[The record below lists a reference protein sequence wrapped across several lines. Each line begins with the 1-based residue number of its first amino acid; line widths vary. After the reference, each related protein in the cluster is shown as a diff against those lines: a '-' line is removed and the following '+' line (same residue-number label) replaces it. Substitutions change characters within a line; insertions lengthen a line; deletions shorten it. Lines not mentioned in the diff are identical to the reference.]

1 MQINNTNLANLYRG
15 FNVLFTQGMD
25 QTKPLSD
32 AFSIEIPS
40 THKIEEYDWLNSV
53 PGMTELKDEIEVDN
67 LSSNQWTISNK
78 KWKSVVAVDEQDI
91 ENDNFGLYNVLM
103 TNMGDAATMHK
114 DELNFPLLANGFTQ
128 KCYTGSYFFS
138 NGQKRSAGDAGFSN
152 LLTVQLNAF
161 SFQQAK
167 ANLLSR
173 KNSKGRPM
181 NLGNKLLLVVG
192 TALEPVARVIVEN
205 DLLIQTVMNKDGT
218 DIVAAANQN
227 NINKGAASV
236 LVSSLLPD
244 NVRFLLE
251 TGKPHKPV
259 IFQVNKKPI
268 LIAQT
273 SAAQS
278 DHVFEKHEF
287 RYQAYGRY
295 NAAYGLSELAVGST
309 GVDAAPAQYP

>member
-1 MQINNTNLANLYRG
+1 
-15 FNVLFTQGMD
+15 
-25 QTKPLSD
+25 
-32 AFSIEIPS
+32 
-40 THKIEEYDWLNSV
+40 
-53 PGMTELKDEIEVDN
+53 MTELKDEIEVDN

-128 KCYTGSYFFS
+128 KCYTGSNFFS

-152 LLTVQLNAF
+152 LLTVKLNSF

-227 NINKGAASV
+227 NVNKGAASV
-236 LVSSLLPD
+236 QVSSLLPD
-244 NVRFLLE
+244 NVWFLLE
-251 TGKPHKPV
+251 TGKPLKPV

-287 RYQAYGRY
+287 RYQAYGP
-295 NAAYGLSELAVGST
+295 GHS
-309 GVDAAPAQYP
+309 YPSF